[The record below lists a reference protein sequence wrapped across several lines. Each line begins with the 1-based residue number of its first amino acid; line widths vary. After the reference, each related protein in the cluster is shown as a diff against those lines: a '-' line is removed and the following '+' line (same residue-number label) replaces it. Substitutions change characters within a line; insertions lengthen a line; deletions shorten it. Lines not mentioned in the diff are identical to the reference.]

1 MDRYEW
7 DVEDDLAPD
16 GFECPTAMSRSALL
30 KSGALTAAALSLS
43 GMLTP
48 AARATVAR
56 TSGARKFEAAGDIL
70 NEIFGPGGQ
79 AAGQGVTIKDGMML
93 AVTGQGSFYGR
104 VMSRGAKL
112 GAMQITAAGGPRF
125 SISIADHESGLV
137 PPAVSGMRRLV
148 TQDDIQTLQT
158 SYGAP
163 SEAIIPLIEQYKVLS
178 FNGGG
183 ASPGQLNKDYL
194 WMTRML
200 FGNDPAPGSLVWL
213 AKTYK
218 AKKLAILGT
227 LENAVEAQKQLV
239 PQVWPKIVPG
249 GKIVAAE
256 IHNVGETQYSA
267 PIAKI
272 KAANPDALWTPSFGN
287 DLGYMVKQF
296 RQAGFT
302 KPIVGVEF
310 TQQAQKIA
318 GKYFDTFVFGGD
330 YYDLTNPNP
339 FNAQF
344 VRAHKKAYG
353 VAPEFYGAN
362 YYEHVFIIWDLV
374 RRTLKAGGDPTKSS
388 DLQKQLIT
396 NPTFKSVYGGAKGK
410 VGLMTFNTKD
420 HTISKPMGVFRV
432 KKGTPYIV
440 AEIKKWD
447 GKENVKKTLV
457 RTIRK

>member
-1 MDRYEW
+1 MESIDW
-7 DVEDDLAPD
+7 VNEDDAALDEFERSD
-16 GFECPTAMSRSALL
+16 GGMSRAELL
-30 KSGALTAAALSLS
+30 KRGMVTAAAVTLGGALASS
-43 GMLTP
+43 S
-48 AARATVAR
+48 RAGTVA
-56 TSGARKFEAAGDIL
+56 AVEAAAGNPL
-70 NEIFGPGGQ
+70 NTIFGAGGK
-79 AAGQGVTIKDGMML
+79 AAGQGVTINDGMML

-112 GAMQITAAGGPRF
+112 GAKQIAAAGGPKF

-137 PPAVSGMRRLV
+137 PPAVTGMRRLV
-148 TQDDIQTLQT
+148 TQNHIETLQT

-213 AKTYK
+213 YKTYK
-218 AKKLAILGT
+218 AKNLAILGT
-227 LENAVEAQKQLV
+227 LENAVEAQKTLV
-239 PQVWPKIVPG
+239 PQVWPKISPG

-256 IHNVGETQYSA
+256 IHDVGATDFSA
-267 PIAKI
+267 PIARI

-302 KPIVGVEF
+302 KPIIGVEF
-310 TQQAQKIA
+310 TQQAQQIG
-318 GKYFDTFVFGGD
+318 GKDFDTFIFGGD
-330 YYDLTNPNP
+330 YYDVANPNP
-339 FNAQF
+339 FNVQF
-344 VRAHKKAYG
+344 VKAHRKAYG
-353 VAPEFYGAN
+353 LDPEFYGAN
-362 YYEHVFIIWDLV
+362 YYEHVFILWDLI
-374 RRTLKAGGDPTKSS
+374 RRTIKAGGDPTKSS
-388 DLQKQLIT
+388 ELEKQLVA
-396 NPTFKSVYGGAKGK
+396 NPTFKSVYGGTKSK

-432 KKGTPYIV
+432 KNGKPRVV
-440 AEIKKWD
+440 AEIKKWN
-447 GKENVKKTLV
+447 GKENVNKTLV
-457 RTIRK
+457 KVTGK